1 MKAGNL
7 HFPIVWKDENKIN
20 AISPVAAEQQIT
32 DGAMEAKIKG
42 IDNAGYWVIP
52 EDGQYRV
59 VVDFETR
66 TVTIGLAS
74 NFIEADKIYIA
85 GTCVSADV
93 EMTRTIEDENQY
105 AFHAELQP
113 GTIYFP
119 ILFNGQKDMA
129 IAPEE
134 SGDFTDGTAMN
145 ISTMSPEAAALAY
158 HWNIKTAGVYRV
170 VININTKKVTIYS
183 PETDPKPMVVSW
195 TWNNNTVTTTIE
207 RVFIWGPYDLSLI
220 HI

>member
-1 MKAGNL
+1 
-7 HFPIVWKDENKIN
+7 
-20 AISPVAAEQQIT
+20 
-32 DGAMEAKIKG
+32 MEAKIKG

-52 EDGQYRV
+52 EDGRYRV

-113 GTIYFP
+113 RYYFISRSCLMDRKIWLLLRKNQA
-119 ILFNGQKDMA
+119 ILQ
-129 IAPEE
+129 
-134 SGDFTDGTAMN
+134 
-145 ISTMSPEAAALAY
+145 
-158 HWNIKTAGVYRV
+158 
-170 VININTKKVTIYS
+170 
-183 PETDPKPMVVSW
+183 MVQQ
-195 TWNNNTVTTTIE
+195 
-207 RVFIWGPYDLSLI
+207 
-220 HI
+220 